1 MPLETL
7 RLWNDLSDPCHDTPM
22 VDRIE
27 TDGGSHGDYRKHFT
41 LVFGIRKS
49 NAMSRTAY
57 ADAGSCGMSRFK
69 KKIRWQNKMFP
80 LNLLQELMIRLYHA
94 LKLTI
99 GKSNPT
105 VQLHKKDPKE
115 PQLSDINGH
124 SEEIPLLPSID
135 CIAKIPAIYLQQ
147 FLKTMPYM
155 RRTGFIAVNL
165 MNNGFDL
172 RG

>member
-69 KKIRWQNKMFP
+69 KKYVGMCCLLELDCSAFALAATSPALSLRHIDITAPFIREQVEN
-80 LNLLQELMIRLYHA
+80 
-94 LKLTI
+94 
-99 GKSNPT
+99 
-105 VQLHKKDPKE
+105 
-115 PQLSDINGH
+115 
-124 SEEIPLLPSID
+124 
-135 CIAKIPAIYLQQ
+135 
-147 FLKTMPYM
+147 
-155 RRTGFIAVNL
+155 
-165 MNNGFDL
+165 
-172 RG
+172 